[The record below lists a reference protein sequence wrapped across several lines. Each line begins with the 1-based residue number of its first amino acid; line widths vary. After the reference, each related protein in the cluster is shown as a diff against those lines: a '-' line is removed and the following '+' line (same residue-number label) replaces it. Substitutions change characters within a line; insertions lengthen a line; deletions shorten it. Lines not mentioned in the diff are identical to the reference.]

1 MTVSCPHLDAMDAQA
16 FAVGQMDP
24 PVPPVAGNCHPSLP
38 RTNHL
43 PLRLSTMN
51 KVLGI
56 DVGGS
61 GIKGAPVDLEVG
73 DFAEPRLRIP
83 TPEKSSPENIVTVL
97 REIVDNFAPTIG
109 DGPVGISFPA
119 PARHGVIPFI
129 ANLDQG
135 WAGLH
140 AEKYIS
146 DALGRPVTVLN
157 DADAAGVGEVH
168 YGAARGVPGVVVLT
182 TLGTGI
188 GSAVINNGILL
199 PNTELGHLEIDGHD
213 AEKRAASSV
222 KDRKHMSYK
231 DWATK
236 RLQRYYEVVEML
248 FSPDLFVVGGGI
260 SKDHKKFFKYLKFET
275 PMVPAQ
281 LLNRAGII
289 GAAWQAQWRLEHPD
303 ATEEEVVKAAKKAR
317 DAD

>member
-1 MTVSCPHLDAMDAQA
+1 
-16 FAVGQMDP
+16 
-24 PVPPVAGNCHPSLP
+24 
-38 RTNHL
+38 
-43 PLRLSTMN
+43 MN

-83 TPEKSSPENIVTVL
+83 TPEKSSPRTSLPCCVRSSTISPPPSVTGRL
-97 REIVDNFAPTIG
+97 ASLSP
-109 DGPVGISFPA
+109 P

-248 FSPDLFVVGGGI
+248 FSPI
-260 SKDHKKFFKYLKFET
+260 SLSSVAVSLRT
-275 PMVPAQ
+275 IRSSSSTSSSRRRWCPPSC
-281 LLNRAGII
+281 
-289 GAAWQAQWRLEHPD
+289 
-303 ATEEEVVKAAKKAR
+303 
-317 DAD
+317 

>member
-1 MTVSCPHLDAMDAQA
+1 MDAQV

-109 DGPVGISFPA
+109 DGTPR
-119 PARHGVIPFI
+119 RHS
-129 ANLDQG
+129 
-135 WAGLH
+135 LH
-140 AEKYIS
+140 
-146 DALGRPVTVLN
+146 R
-157 DADAAGVGEVH
+157 
-168 YGAARGVPGVVVLT
+168 
-182 TLGTGI
+182 
-188 GSAVINNGILL
+188 
-199 PNTELGHLEIDGHD
+199 
-213 AEKRAASSV
+213 
-222 KDRKHMSYK
+222 
-231 DWATK
+231 
-236 RLQRYYEVVEML
+236 
-248 FSPDLFVVGGGI
+248 
-260 SKDHKKFFKYLKFET
+260 
-275 PMVPAQ
+275 
-281 LLNRAGII
+281 
-289 GAAWQAQWRLEHPD
+289 
-303 ATEEEVVKAAKKAR
+303 
-317 DAD
+317 